1 MATVEQELKSLK
13 KDFNDAKNEQ
23 VRLETRL
30 EEAKKRRKEAH
41 QKIKDKGHDPKDL
54 PKIIKAKEDELAK
67 TIEEA
72 KQYLPAEEE
81 EDDDFDYE

>member
-1 MATVEQELKSLK
+1 MATVEQELKTLK
-13 KDFNDAKNEQ
+13 KEFQDANNEA

-41 QKIKDKGHDPKDL
+41 QKIKDKGYDPKDL
-54 PKIIKAKEDELAK
+54 PKVLKQKEDDLAK

-72 KQYLPAEEE
+72 KQYLPGADEDEE
-81 EDDDFDYE
+81 DDFDY